1 MRNAWGLEGSLPLE
15 LGIMGLVFHFI
26 EFGVEDRRSSQ
37 RAYHSLCLVNLH
49 CMSSVWRT
57 DALCSGPADVSH

>member
-1 MRNAWGLEGSLPLE
+1 
-15 LGIMGLVFHFI
+15 MGLVFRFI

-49 CMSSVWRT
+49 CMSVWEDRRSLQR
-57 DALCSGPADVSH
+57 AYRRCLMQS